1 MVGAADSA
9 VVGEEELTPTGR
21 GAGSIMGMP
30 RPGPGGVSAGDV
42 GVVGGRE
49 FGALVRGI
57 EVVGGAGPSAERTPD
72 AVDAVAAPRARRW
85 PGEGAAVR
93 CSTDTAA
100 MTNTAAAPTAHG
112 PVWATDALPIRGVGP
127 ERSDAG
133 RAASIDCLP
142 RKGRELPGR
151 IRSKREVVAG
161 PPSR

>member
-9 VVGEEELTPTGR
+9 VGGEEELTPTGR
-21 GAGSIMGMP
+21 GAGSIAGMP
-30 RPGPGGVSAGDV
+30 RPGPGGVSAGDG
-42 GVVGGRE
+42 GVVGDDE
-49 FGALVRGI
+49 LGALVRGI
-57 EVVGGAGPSAERTPD
+57 ELVGGAGPSAARAPE

-112 PVWATDALPIRGVGP
+112 PVWATYALPTRGVGP

-133 RAASIDCLP
+133 RAS
-142 RKGRELPGR
+142 R
-151 IRSKREVVAG
+151 IRALGS
-161 PPSR
+161 